1 MTIMQLLYFV
11 KTAEFGSMSRASE
24 HLFVSQPALSS
35 QIKRLERELGY
46 ELFYREPQGVS
57 LTEAGRIFYE
67 DAKRVMESW
76 QQLHETAEKLK
87 NTFTQHICIGIGPR
101 AFSNGL
107 FEAVAAFFSG
117 HPETEVTFHTD
128 ISGNILEALEQKK
141 IFFAVDEL
149 PPPSMN
155 PHPERFSVIEL
166 LHERQCILLSPDDPR
181 AAYPELSFQSL
192 QGDSLISGPEKSLD
206 GEFMRLICEKQG
218 VHGARILR
226 ADTVEAFMSL
236 IRNGK
241 GAALGPKSFAKRYG
255 VAAVPMLPETEAAV
269 NLICLR
275 QNSKNLLVTQVEQYL
290 RRYIDGDFAPN

>member
-1 MTIMQLLYFV
+1 MTFMQLVYFV
-11 KTAEFGSMSRASE
+11 EVTESGSMSRAAD

-46 ELFYREPQGVS
+46 DLFYREPQGVS
-57 LTEAGRIFYE
+57 LTEAGRILYA

-76 QQLHETAEKLK
+76 QQLHEHAKNVK
-87 NTFTQHICIGIGPR
+87 NTFSQHICIGVGPR

-107 FEAVAAFFSG
+107 FEAVAAFFSA
-117 HPETEVTFHTD
+117 HPETEVTFLSD

-141 IFFAVDEL
+141 VFFAIDEL

-155 PHPERFSVIEL
+155 PHPERFFVTEL

-192 QGDSLISGPEKSLD
+192 QGESLISGPEKSLD
-206 GEFMRLICEKQG
+206 GETMRLICEKQG
-218 VHGARILR
+218 VHGSRILR

-236 IRNGK
+236 IRSGK
-241 GAALGPKSFAKRYG
+241 GVALGPKSFAKRYG
-255 VAAVPMLPETEAAV
+255 VAAVPMLPEMKAAV

-275 QNSKNLLVTQVEQYL
+275 QNRQNLLVMQIKQHL
-290 RRYIDGDFAPN
+290 IRYINNEAGI